1 MRSAAS
7 HLHPVKGLSPTS
19 GIIAAVAL
27 AIFCTDVDFFA
38 LNLALP
44 DMADGLG
51 VTTTDL
57 QWAVTI
63 YQLTLASLLIPAGRL
78 GDLLGRRRVLVT
90 GVSVFC
96 LASLL
101 CGTAQSAT
109 MLVCFRFV
117 QGVGAAMLFP
127 VGIAVVANAFPAGA
141 RGRAI
146 GNVYAIGA
154 IGTAVGP
161 FVGGLLTDT
170 LSWRW
175 VFFFNVPFALAALV
189 LTLREVPE
197 SRDASAERVDTTGL
211 ACVVAGIAGV
221 TLAIDRGADW
231 GWLSA
236 PTLLVAAAGV
246 ALLAVFAAVE
256 KRVRFPLVDLAL
268 FRNVPYV
275 TITLA
280 GAAGN
285 IGTCLMLFLASIY
298 LQQVRDLSPLL
309 AGTIF
314 LAPALAT
321 AAAGV
326 LAGRLGERGTPP
338 GLVMGTALVVG
349 AIALGLLA
357 VVTAWPAY
365 VAAFMLAG
373 LGLGLTWSYT
383 SVGTQA
389 VVPESMAGGASG
401 VTLAVVVGLGGLS
414 VAVGATLLEVLTAH
428 GDSAS
433 TAIHRLLAGLA
444 VLALASAVAL
454 VAAGRIAG
462 RHAR

>member
-7 HLHPVKGLSPTS
+7 HLKPMSAQT

-44 DMADGLG
+44 ATARSLG

-78 GDLLGRRRVLVT
+78 GDLLGRRRVLLT
-90 GVSVFC
+90 GIAIFG

-101 CGTAQSAT
+101 CGAAQSAT

-117 QGVGAAMLFP
+117 QGAGAALLFP
-127 VGIAVVANAFPAGA
+127 VGIAVVSNAFASAA

-175 VFFFNVPFALAALV
+175 VFFFNVPFALAAFLI
-189 LTLREVPE
+189 TLRQVPE
-197 SRDASAERVDTTGL
+197 SRDGAAERVDTTGL
-211 ACVVAGIAGV
+211 ACVVAGIAAV
-221 TLAIDRGADW
+221 TVAIDRGSDW

-236 PTLLVAAAGV
+236 TTLLVAAGGI
-246 ALLAVFAAVE
+246 ALLGAFVAVE
-256 KRVRFPLVDLAL
+256 RRVRFPLVDLSL
-268 FRNVPYV
+268 FRNAPYV

-298 LQQVRDLSPLL
+298 LQQVRDLSPLV
-309 AGTIF
+309 AGVVF
-314 LAPALAT
+314 LAPAIAN
-321 AAAGV
+321 AAGGV
-326 LAGRLGERGTPP
+326 VAGRLGERGTPP
-338 GLVMGTALVVG
+338 RLVMGAAL
-349 AIALGLLA
+349 ALGAVALALLA
-357 VVTAWPAY
+357 FVTAWPAY
-365 VAAFMLAG
+365 VAAFALAG
-373 LGLGLTWSYT
+373 FGLGTTWSYT

-389 VVPESMAGGASG
+389 VVPEAMAGGASG
-401 VTLAVVVGLGGLS
+401 VTLAIVVGLGGLS
-414 VAVGATLLEVLTAH
+414 VAVGATLLEVLTGGGA
-428 GDSAS
+428 SAA
-433 TAIHRLLAGLA
+433 TAIHRLFAGLA
-444 VLALASAVAL
+444 VLALLSA
-454 VAAGRIAG
+454 AAMLATGRAP
-462 RHAR
+462 RDRTT

>member
-1 MRSAAS
+1 MT
-7 HLHPVKGLSPTS
+7 PTT

-27 AIFCTDVDFFA
+27 AIFCTDLDFFA

-44 DMADGLG
+44 DMAAGLG

-78 GDLLGRRRVLVT
+78 GDLLGRRRVLLT
-90 GVSVFC
+90 GISVFAV
-96 LASLL
+96 ASLL
-101 CGTAQSAT
+101 CGAAQSAT
-109 MLVCFRFV
+109 MLVCFRFL
-117 QGVGAAMLFP
+117 QGIGAAMLFP
-127 VGIAVVANAFPAGA
+127 VGIAVVSNAFTAGA

-175 VFFFNVPFALAALV
+175 VFLFNVPIALTALV
-189 LTLREVPE
+189 IAFREVPE

-211 ACVVAGIAGV
+211 ACVVAGIGAV

-236 PTLLVAAAGV
+236 PTLLVAAAGIGLLV
-246 ALLAVFAAVE
+246 AFAAVE
-256 KRVRFPLVDLAL
+256 RRVRFPLVDLAL
-268 FRNVPYV
+268 FRNAPYV

-314 LAPALAT
+314 LAPALAN

-326 LAGRLGERGTPP
+326 VAGHLGERGTPP
-338 GLVMGTALVVG
+338 RVVMGSALTLG
-349 AIALGLLA
+349 AIALALLA
-357 VVTAWPAY
+357 FVTAWPAY
-365 VAAFMLAG
+365 VLAFLLAG
-373 LGLGLTWSYT
+373 FGLGVTWSYT

-389 VVPESMAGGASG
+389 VVPEAMAGGASG

-414 VAVGATLLEVLTAH
+414 VAVGATILEVLTAH
-428 GDSAS
+428 GDTTQ
-433 TAIHRLLAGLA
+433 TAIHHLFAGLA
-444 VLALASAVAL
+444 VLAMLSAAVL
-454 VAAGRIAG
+454 VATGRVP
-462 RHAR
+462 RHRAR